1 MSPKDRLDAQR
12 HNEDPRKRLSEIISR
27 IISSKT
33 ITWRD
38 DRTSN
43 NVALNI
49 VDYCPPKMGETFT
62 DWKTRARGQL
72 REDIKLIHPD
82 RAGSESDI
90 NYAQL
95 LTSSLDLFRKPDQF
109 FARLFLNLF
118 NEYQRLLNRNTASRI
133 PSWHDETI
141 RPTRPSTRPQH
152 RESPPHRE
160 HSRQSDRDLAR
171 LNNLVQEIKNAFTS
185 NTTVGFSQHSRESLL
200 YRFAEQFYQTS
211 NPDKAKIFAEINRI
225 ISKYVSERSQ
235 TIKEQLDK
243 ELTAY
248 QKNLARSQEG
258 QPRNFNNWY
267 SCFNKILQLA
277 IEIGGYPS
285 LFKDDQSQINNDL
298 LRSFADFSDRFINL
312 VTENANILGIDNS
325 ENSYDPYRL
334 VMEFDRFIADIVRL
348 APTLPR
354 DFYKS
359 EFGQQFGAIVQQ
371 KKEEM
376 WRLVSAN
383 FGTTA
388 TFEEVDFSRYQRQLN
403 RDLAGDKNILNKP
416 INNWG
421 EFDTAVEI
429 VHTLYYQWLQI
440 SDNSFM
446 GYNRRKDELIHKLR
460 DNIHGFISAETMNL
474 QSSSD
479 ATNLFNELNEIPPL
493 VLFPF
498 NPDAAL
504 EKKKLLDRVKG
515 YIPNLLVKDLKVGA
529 GERAKRFFQRNLF
542 VQDKISIDEQQL
554 ITLRYYLEKGW
565 INQQQ
570 ARRICEELN
579 IPYLDSYN

>member
-27 IISSKT
+27 IIRSKT

-171 LNNLVQEIKNAFTS
+171 LNNLVQEIKNAFTLD
-185 NTTVGFSQHSRESLL
+185 TTFEFSKDYREGLL
-200 YRFAEQFYQTS
+200 NRFADQFRKTS
-211 NPDKAKIFAEINRI
+211 NSEKNKIFSETNQI
-225 ISKYVSERSQ
+225 IRDYAYKRRQS
-235 TIKEQLDK
+235 IEQQLNQ
-243 ELTAY
+243 ELPAY
-248 QKNLARSQEG
+248 QKSLARSKEG

-267 SCFNKILQLA
+267 GCFNKILQLA
-277 IEIGGYPS
+277 IEVGGYPA
-285 LFKDDQSQINNDL
+285 LFKGDQSQINNDL
-298 LRSFADFSDRFINL
+298 LRFFSDFVDVFINL
-312 VTENANILGIDNS
+312 ATKNAYRTTTDNS
-325 ENSYDPYRL
+325 ENSYDPYLL
-334 VMEFDRFIADIVRL
+334 VMEFDRFIAGIVGQKGL
-348 APTLPR
+348 PT

-376 WRLVSAN
+376 WRLVSTN

-388 TFEEVDFSRYQRQLN
+388 TFEEVDFSRYQRQF
-403 RDLAGDKNILNKP
+403 NKP
-416 INNWG
+416 INNWD
-421 EFDTAVEI
+421 EFNIAVEI
-429 VHTLYYQWLQI
+429 INELYYQWLQI
-440 SDNSFM
+440 SDNSFI

-460 DNIHGFISAETMNL
+460 NNIHGFIEAEIINL
-474 QSSSD
+474 QSASD
-479 ATNLFNELNEIPPL
+479 AENLYNELDKLSPFVI
-493 VLFPF
+493 FPF

-554 ITLRYYLEKGW
+554 ITLRYYLEKGL

-570 ARRICEELN
+570 ARWVCEELN
-579 IPYLDSYN
+579 IPYLDSHS

>member
-27 IISSKT
+27 IISSKK

-62 DWKTRARGQL
+62 DWKTRARRQL

-171 LNNLVQEIKNAFTS
+171 LNNLVQEIKNAFTLD
-185 NTTVGFSQHSRESLL
+185 TTFEFSKDYREGLL
-200 YRFAEQFYQTS
+200 YRFADQFRKTS
-211 NPDKAKIFAEINRI
+211 NSEKNKIFSETNQI
-225 ISKYVSERSQ
+225 IRDYAYKRRQSIDQ
-235 TIKEQLDK
+235 QLNQ
-243 ELTAY
+243 ELPAY
-248 QKNLARSQEG
+248 QKSLARSKEG

-267 SCFNKILQLA
+267 GCFNKILQLA
-277 IEIGGYPS
+277 IEVGGYPA
-285 LFKDDQSQINNDL
+285 LFKGDQSQINNDL
-298 LRSFADFSDRFINL
+298 LRFFSDFVDVFINL
-312 VTENANILGIDNS
+312 ATKNAYRTTTDNS
-325 ENSYDPYRL
+325 ENSYDPYLL
-334 VMEFDRFIADIVRL
+334 VMEFDRFIAGIVGQKGL
-348 APTLPR
+348 PT

-376 WRLVSAN
+376 WRLVSTN

-388 TFEEVDFSRYQRQLN
+388 TFEEVDFSRYQRQF
-403 RDLAGDKNILNKP
+403 NKP
-416 INNWG
+416 INNWD
-421 EFDTAVEI
+421 EFNIAVEI
-429 VHTLYYQWLQI
+429 INELYYQWLQI
-440 SDNSFM
+440 SDNSFI

-460 DNIHGFISAETMNL
+460 NNIHGFIEAEIINL
-474 QSSSD
+474 QSASD
-479 ATNLFNELNEIPPL
+479 AENLYNELDKLSPFVI
-493 VLFPF
+493 FPF

-504 EKKKLLDRVKG
+504 EKKKLLDRVKD
-515 YIPNLLVKDLKVGA
+515 YILNLLIKDLKVGV
-529 GERAKRFFQRNLF
+529 GERARRFFKRNLS
-542 VQDKISIDEQQL
+542 VHRIISIDEQRL
-554 ITLRYYLEKGW
+554 MTVRHYLKQGL

-570 ARRICEELN
+570 ARWVCEELN
-579 IPYLDSYN
+579 IPYLDRHN

>member
-27 IISSKT
+27 IIRSKT

-171 LNNLVQEIKNAFTS
+171 LNNLVQEIKNAFTLD
-185 NTTVGFSQHSRESLL
+185 TTFEFSKDYREGLL
-200 YRFAEQFYQTS
+200 NRFADQFRKTS
-211 NPDKAKIFAEINRI
+211 NSEKNKIFSETNQI
-225 ISKYVSERSQ
+225 IRDYAYKRRQS
-235 TIKEQLDK
+235 IEQQLNQ
-243 ELTAY
+243 ELPAY
-248 QKNLARSQEG
+248 QKSLARSKEG

-267 SCFNKILQLA
+267 GCFNKILQLA
-277 IEIGGYPS
+277 IEVGGYPA
-285 LFKDDQSQINNDL
+285 LFKGDQSQINNDL
-298 LRSFADFSDRFINL
+298 LRFFSDFVDVFINL
-312 VTENANILGIDNS
+312 ATKNAYRTTTDNS
-325 ENSYDPYRL
+325 ENSYDPYLL
-334 VMEFDRFIADIVRL
+334 VMEFDRFIAGIVGQKGL
-348 APTLPR
+348 PT

-376 WRLVSAN
+376 WRLVSTN

-388 TFEEVDFSRYQRQLN
+388 TFEEVDFSRYQRQF
-403 RDLAGDKNILNKP
+403 NKP
-416 INNWG
+416 INNWD
-421 EFDTAVEI
+421 EFNIAVEI
-429 VHTLYYQWLQI
+429 INELYYQWLQI
-440 SDNSFM
+440 SDNSFI

-460 DNIHGFISAETMNL
+460 NNIHGFIEAEIINL
-474 QSSSD
+474 QSASD
-479 ATNLFNELNEIPPL
+479 AENLYNELDKLSPFVI
-493 VLFPF
+493 FPF

-504 EKKKLLDRVKG
+504 EKKKLLDRVKD
-515 YIPNLLVKDLKVGA
+515 YILNLLIKDLKVGV
-529 GERAKRFFQRNLF
+529 GERARRFFKRNLS
-542 VQDKISIDEQQL
+542 VHRIISIDEQRL
-554 ITLRYYLEKGW
+554 MTVRHYLKQGL

-570 ARRICEELN
+570 ARWVCEELN
-579 IPYLDSYN
+579 IPYLDSHS

>member
-171 LNNLVQEIKNAFTS
+171 LNNLVQEIKNAFTLD
-185 NTTVGFSQHSRESLL
+185 TTFEFSKDYREGLL
-200 YRFAEQFYQTS
+200 NRFADQFRKTS
-211 NPDKAKIFAEINRI
+211 NSEKNKIFSETNQI
-225 ISKYVSERSQ
+225 IRDYAYKRRQS
-235 TIKEQLDK
+235 IEQQLNQ
-243 ELTAY
+243 ELPAY
-248 QKNLARSQEG
+248 QKSLARSKEG

-267 SCFNKILQLA
+267 GCFNKILQLA
-277 IEIGGYPS
+277 IEVGGYPA
-285 LFKDDQSQINNDL
+285 LFKGDQSQINNDL
-298 LRSFADFSDRFINL
+298 LRFFSDFVDVFINL
-312 VTENANILGIDNS
+312 ATKNAYRTTTDNS
-325 ENSYDPYRL
+325 ENSYDPYLL
-334 VMEFDRFIADIVRL
+334 VMEFDRFIAGIVGQKGL
-348 APTLPR
+348 PT

-376 WRLVSAN
+376 WRLVSTN

-388 TFEEVDFSRYQRQLN
+388 TFEEVDFSRYQRQF
-403 RDLAGDKNILNKP
+403 NKP
-416 INNWG
+416 INNWD
-421 EFDTAVEI
+421 EFNIAVEI
-429 VHTLYYQWLQI
+429 INELYYQWLQI
-440 SDNSFM
+440 SDNSFI

-460 DNIHGFISAETMNL
+460 NNIHGFIEAEIINLHSA
-474 QSSSD
+474 SD
-479 ATNLFNELNEIPPL
+479 AENLCNELDKLYPL

-515 YIPNLLVKDLKVGA
+515 YIPNLLIKDLKVGA
-529 GERAKRFFQRNLF
+529 GERAKRFLQRNLF
-542 VQDKISIDEQQL
+542 IQDKISIDEQQL
-554 ITLRYYLEKGW
+554 ITLRYYLEKGL

-570 ARRICEELN
+570 ARWICEKLN
-579 IPYLDSYN
+579 IPYLDRHN

>member
-171 LNNLVQEIKNAFTS
+171 LNNLVQEIKNAFTLD
-185 NTTVGFSQHSRESLL
+185 TTFEFSKDYREGLL
-200 YRFAEQFYQTS
+200 NRFADQFRKTS
-211 NPDKAKIFAEINRI
+211 NSEKNKIFSETNQI
-225 ISKYVSERSQ
+225 IRDYAYKRRQS
-235 TIKEQLDK
+235 IEQQLNQ
-243 ELTAY
+243 ELPAY
-248 QKNLARSQEG
+248 QKSLARSKEG

-267 SCFNKILQLA
+267 GCFNKILQLA
-277 IEIGGYPS
+277 IEVGGYPA
-285 LFKDDQSQINNDL
+285 LFKGDQSQINNDL
-298 LRSFADFSDRFINL
+298 LRFFSDFVDVFINL
-312 VTENANILGIDNS
+312 ATKNAYRTTTDNS
-325 ENSYDPYRL
+325 ENSYDPYLL
-334 VMEFDRFIADIVRL
+334 VMEFDRFIAGIVGQKGL
-348 APTLPR
+348 PT

-376 WRLVSAN
+376 WRLVSTN

-388 TFEEVDFSRYQRQLN
+388 TFEEVDFSRYQRQF
-403 RDLAGDKNILNKP
+403 NKP
-416 INNWG
+416 INNWD
-421 EFDTAVEI
+421 EFNIAVEI
-429 VHTLYYQWLQI
+429 INELYYQWLQI
-440 SDNSFM
+440 SDNSFI

-460 DNIHGFISAETMNL
+460 NNIHGFIEAEIINL
-474 QSSSD
+474 QSASD
-479 ATNLFNELNEIPPL
+479 AENLYNELDKLSPFVI
-493 VLFPF
+493 FPF

-504 EKKKLLDRVKG
+504 EKKKLLDRVKD
-515 YIPNLLVKDLKVGA
+515 YILNLLIKDLKVGV
-529 GERAKRFFQRNLF
+529 GERARRFFKRNLS
-542 VQDKISIDEQQL
+542 VHRIISIDEQRL
-554 ITLRYYLEKGW
+554 MTVRHYLKQGL

-570 ARRICEELN
+570 ARWVCEELN
-579 IPYLDSYN
+579 IPYLDSHS